1 MHGVDYGGYAYGFWT
16 TVVFVFLVFMF
27 IVFSYVKPKEKFE
40 WRSMGLFIGFLAALF
55 TEMYGFP
62 LTIYLL
68 TSWLGSNYP
77 VLDPFSHS
85 SGHLVL
91 VFLGLSHSTVAMSVL
106 HLITNGIIF
115 FGIYIIYLGWKKI
128 YHATGEQLVADGIYA
143 HIRHPQYVG
152 MMLITIG
159 FLIQWPTIITLV
171 MWPILLFLYYRL
183 SKYEEKK
190 LAAKFGQEF
199 YEYQAKVPA
208 IIPQIGR
215 GKREINKVHEQKP

>member
-16 TVVFVFLVFMF
+16 TVLFVFLVFMF
-27 IVFSYVKPKEKFE
+27 IVFSYIKPREKFE
-40 WRSMGLFIGFLAALF
+40 WRSMGVFIGFLAALF

-91 VFLGLSHSTVAMSVL
+91 VFMGLSHSTVAMTLL
-106 HLITNGIIF
+106 HIITNAIIF
-115 FGIYIIYLGWKKI
+115 FGIYIIFLGWQKI
-128 YHATGEQLVADGIYA
+128 YHAKEDQLITDGIYA
-143 HIRHPQYVG
+143 HIRHPQYMG
-152 MMLITIG
+152 MILITIG
-159 FLIQWPTIITLV
+159 FLIQWPTVITLV
-171 MWPILLFLYYRL
+171 MWPILLMLYYRL

-190 LAAKFGQEF
+190 LAKKFGQDF
-199 YEYQAKVPA
+199 YNYQAKVPA
-208 IIPQIGR
+208 IFPR
-215 GKREINKVHEQKP
+215 FGKGKAVKPIA

>member
-16 TVVFVFLVFMF
+16 TVLFVFLIFMF

-40 WRSMGLFIGFLAALF
+40 WRSMGVFIGFLAALF

-68 TSWLGSNYP
+68 TSWFGSNYP

-91 VFLGLSHSTVAMSVL
+91 VFMGLSHSVVAMSIL
-106 HLITNGIIF
+106 HIITNAIIF
-115 FGIYIIYLGWKKI
+115 FGVYIIYLGWQKI
-128 YHATGEQLVADGIYA
+128 YKATGEQLVTDGIYA
-143 HIRHPQYVG
+143 RIRHPQYVG

-159 FLIQWPTIITLV
+159 FLIQWPMVITLA
-171 MWPILLFLYYRL
+171 MWPILLVLYYRL

-190 LAAKFGQEF
+190 LAKKFGPEF
-199 YEYQAKVPA
+199 YDYKDSVPA
-208 IIPQIGR
+208 IFPYF
-215 GKREINKVHEQKP
+215 GKEKRVKHAS

>member
-1 MHGVDYGGYAYGFWT
+1 MHGVDYDGYAYGFWT
-16 TVVFVFLVFMF
+16 TVLFVFLVFMF
-27 IVFSYVKPKEKFE
+27 IIFSYVKPKEKFE

-91 VFLGLSHSTVAMSVL
+91 VYLGLSHSAVAMSIL
-106 HLITNGIIF
+106 HIITNGIIF
-115 FGIYIIYLGWKKI
+115 FGVYLIYKGWQKI
-128 YHATGEQLVADGIYA
+128 YKATDELLVTDGIYA
-143 HIRHPQYVG
+143 HVRHPQYVG

-159 FLIQWPTIITLV
+159 FLIQWPTIITLG
-171 MWPILLFLYYRL
+171 MWPILLVLYYRL

-190 LAAKFGQEF
+190 LAKKFGREF
-199 YEYQAKVPA
+199 EAYKKSVPA
-208 IIPQIGR
+208 IFPRFRKG
-215 GKREINKVHEQKP
+215 NKVNPLAKP

>member
-16 TVVFVFLVFMF
+16 TVLFIFLVFLF

-40 WRSMGLFIGFLAALF
+40 WRSMGVFIGFLAALF

-91 VFLGLSHSTVAMSVL
+91 VFLGLSHSTLAMSIL
-106 HLITNGIIF
+106 HIITNGIIF
-115 FGIYIIYLGWKKI
+115 FGVYIIYKGWQKI
-128 YHATGEQLVADGIYA
+128 YKATAEQLITDGIYA
-143 HIRHPQYVG
+143 YVRHPQYVG
-152 MMLITIG
+152 MLLITIG
-159 FLIQWPTIITLV
+159 FLIQWPTIITLT

-183 SKYEEKK
+183 SRYEENK
-190 LAAKFGQEF
+190 LAKQFGEEF
-199 YEYQAKVPA
+199 SNYQATVPA
-208 IIPQIGR
+208 IFPR
-215 GKREINKVHEQKP
+215 LRKRKLVTQTPE